1 MPLMYVLLEHFLAK
15 QINKVSADIEYIAL
29 HIIVADFSVGLSLLN
44 SIFLMNFAP
53 KKQRNV
59 FIPMIIGFYCYLW
72 TCSILYDSVFLVGFE
87 CTCNRWSGSKKN
99 YWHQY
104 EYEFSIITE
113 KFLWCSVFLVKLQRN
128 KRVILE
134 K

>member
-29 HIIVADFSVGLSLLN
+29 HIIVADFSVGLTLLN

-59 FIPMIIGFYCYLW
+59 FMPMIIGFYCYLW

-87 CTCNRWSGSKKN
+87 CACNRWSGSKKN

-104 EYEFSIITE
+104 EYEFSIRE
-113 KFLWCSVFLVKLQRN
+113 KCLWCSVFLVKLQRN